1 MFQSLSFRR
10 ATSAL
15 VASLAFT
22 VVACGGGAAKAPEG
36 DSASAAAAPAPAATT
51 AAVDG
56 ATEYANTCAV
66 CHQANG
72 EGMTGVYPPL
82 AGSDI
87 AILPSPDRMIAVVL
101 KGLNGPVTV
110 KGQKFDGT
118 MAPWESLSDEQIAAI
133 TTYERSSWGNT
144 ASAVTPEMVAAV
156 RAKVASRT
164 TAWTIEE
171 LEKAVP

>member
-1 MFQSLSFRR
+1 MFQSTTLRH

-15 VASLAFT
+15 ALSL
-22 VVACGGGAAKAPEG
+22 VLGLVACGGDKAPKDGEMM
-36 DSASAAAAPAPAATT
+36 DPTPAPVQT
-51 AAVDG
+51 AAIDG
-56 ATEYANTCAV
+56 ATEFANTCAV
-66 CHQANG
+66 CHQATG
-72 EGMTGVYPPL
+72 EGMAGVYPPL

-110 KGQKFDGT
+110 KGEKYDGT
-118 MAPWESLSDEQIAAI
+118 MAPWESLSDAQIAAI

-156 RAKVASRT
+156 RTKVAGRT

-171 LEKAVP
+171 LEKDVP

>member
-1 MFQSLSFRR
+1 MFQSMNSRR

-15 VASLAFT
+15 VAVVFGGL
-22 VVACGGGAAKAPEG
+22 VACGGGAKAPEG
-36 DSASAAAAPAPAATT
+36 GNTAEPPPAAAQT
-51 AAVDG
+51 AAIDG

-72 EGMTGVYPPL
+72 EGMPGLYPPL
-82 AGSDI
+82 SGSDI
-87 AILPSPDRMIAVVL
+87 AVLPSPDRMIAIVL
-101 KGLNGPVTV
+101 KGLQGPVTV
-110 KGQKFDGT
+110 KGTEFNSV

-144 ASAVTPEMVAAV
+144 QSAVTPAMVAAV

-164 TAWTIEE
+164 TQWTIEE
-171 LEKAVP
+171 LEAAIP

>member
-1 MFQSLSFRR
+1 MFQSTTLRR

-15 VASLAFT
+15 VASLAFA
-22 VVACGGGAAKAPEG
+22 VVACGGDAKAPEG
-36 DSASAAAAPAPAATT
+36 GEATPAPAPAQ
-51 AAVDG
+51 AAAIDG
-56 ATEYANTCAV
+56 ATEYAQTCSV
-66 CHQANG
+66 CHQTNG

-87 AILPSPDRMIAVVL
+87 AILPSPDRMIAIVL

-110 KGQKFDGT
+110 KGEKYDGT

-144 ASAVTPEMVAAV
+144 SSAVTPEMVATI
-156 RAKVASRT
+156 RAKVAGRT

-171 LEKAVP
+171 LEKEIP

>member
-1 MFQSLSFRR
+1 MFQSTTFRR
-10 ATSAL
+10 ATSAM
-15 VASLAFT
+15 VASLAFA
-22 VVACGGGAAKAPEG
+22 VVACGGDAKPAEG
-36 DSASAAAAPAPAATT
+36 GDTPAPTPVVAAGI
-51 AAVDG
+51 DG
-56 ATEYANTCAV
+56 ATEYNNTCSV
-66 CHQANG
+66 CHQPNG

-110 KGQKFDGT
+110 KGEKYDGT
-118 MAPWESLSDEQIAAI
+118 MAPWEALSDEQIAAI

-156 RAKVASRT
+156 RTKVSART

-171 LEKAVP
+171 LEKEVP

>member
-1 MFQSLSFRR
+1 MFQSTTFRR
-10 ATSAL
+10 ATSTM
-15 VASLAFT
+15 VASLAIAA
-22 VVACGGGAAKAPEG
+22 VACGGEAKAPE
-36 DSASAAAAPAPAATT
+36 AADTPAPAPAQS
-51 AAVDG
+51 AAIDG

-66 CHQANG
+66 CHQPNG
-72 EGMTGVYPPL
+72 EGMAGVYPPL

-87 AILPSPDRMIAVVL
+87 AILPSPDQMIAVVL

-110 KGQKFDGT
+110 KGVEYNGI

-144 ASAVTPEMVAAV
+144 ASAVTPEQVAAI
-156 RAKVASRT
+156 RAKVADRT

-171 LEKAVP
+171 LEKVIP

>member
-1 MFQSLSFRR
+1 MFQSTTFRR
-10 ATSAL
+10 ASSAL
-15 VASLAFT
+15 VASFALA
-22 VVACGGGAAKAPEG
+22 VVACGGDKAPEG
-36 DSASAAAAPAPAATT
+36 GDTPAPAPVQT
-51 AAVDG
+51 AGIDG
-56 ATEYANTCAV
+56 ATEYAQTCSV

-72 EGMTGVYPPL
+72 EGMAGVYPPL

-110 KGQKFDGT
+110 KGVVYDGT

-144 ASAVTPEMVAAV
+144 SSAVTPEMVATV
-156 RAKVASRT
+156 RAKVAART
-164 TAWTIEE
+164 TSWTIEE
-171 LEKAVP
+171 LEKEIP